1 MNSSILREV
10 HAQIRVCTLCR
21 LHEGRTRAVP
31 GEGSEKARIMF
42 VGEAP
47 GYHEDQQGR
56 PFVGPAG
63 QFLTELLA
71 SIRIK
76 REEVFIT
83 NIVKCR
89 PPGNRDP
96 QPDEIEAC
104 SDYLQTQIA
113 LIKPKIVCT
122 LGRYSMAA
130 LIDDRLTI
138 SKTHGIPYRKSGILF
153 VPLIHPAAALHR
165 ESWRGTIVDDFKKLG
180 EMLSRELR
188 GQRQPGEQESAP
200 SEPKRQPP
208 SPSQLSFDT

>member
-1 MNSSILREV
+1 M
-10 HAQIRVCTLCR
+10 
-21 LHEGRTRAVP
+21 P
-31 GEGSEKARIMF
+31 GEGSERAQIMF

-47 GYHEDQQGR
+47 GFHEDQQGR

-89 PPGNRDP
+89 PPNNRDP

-104 SDYLQTQIA
+104 REYLNTQIA
-113 LIKPKIVCT
+113 LIKPKIVGT

-130 LIDDRLTI
+130 LIDDRLSI
-138 SKTHGIPYRKSGILF
+138 SKSHGIPYRKSGILF

-165 ESWRGTIVDDFKKLG
+165 ESWRRIIVDDFNKLG
-180 EMLSRELR
+180 QMLDRELR
-188 GQRQPGEQESAP
+188 GVRQPDEQAAAP
-200 SEPKRQPP
+200 SEPKRQAARKP
-208 SPSQLSFDT
+208 PSQLSFDT